1 MIGPMMTLQPL
12 ASNPST
18 TAFDSLAEPVRKWIW
33 TQKWAQLRNVQSEAI
48 PKILAGGD
56 VIVSARTAAGKTE
69 AAFLPLI
76 TRILKNGNGRP
87 RGFDVLYVAPLK
99 ALINDQHRRLEG
111 LLEECG
117 IPLHKWHGDVSSDA
131 KQRAR
136 TRPAGVI
143 LITPES
149 LEATLV
155 RRGREVEGLFASLS
169 AVVIDELHA
178 FVGRERGMQLQSIL
192 TRIEIACRRER
203 IDRIGLSATLGDM
216 AMAAEFLRPGNGE
229 NVALVE
235 GSDGGNGLKLQIR
248 GYAKPLPT
256 PGSDGGGAAIR
267 PVPTI
272 VNQAVANDLF
282 GFLRGRTNL
291 LFAGSRQRVEAYT
304 DALREKCAVNGL
316 PDEFFAHH
324 GNLSRSEREDVET
337 RLRDDPRPTTAIATT
352 TLELGIDVGDVETV
366 AQIGPGFSVSSLRQR
381 LGRSGRR
388 PGMPAVFRMFVVEP
402 GLEASDHPT
411 DRLRLDLVQGIAMV
425 EAMLKGSCEP
435 PDENGLHLSTLVHQT
450 LALVLQS
457 GSLRPGVAYR
467 VLCEAGPFQ
476 KVSRDM
482 YALLLRSMASSEHRL
497 IEMSSDGELMLGEGG
512 EALSAGHEFYA
523 VFETPV
529 DYRILHGSHTLGV
542 LPMDHMVAE
551 GQTIIFAGRRWL
563 VSTVDDKA
571 RVILVQPTKSAL
583 LPTFGGNG
591 GAIHDL
597 VVEEMRQLL
606 IGTDVPVYLN
616 EMARLMLDDARSA
629 FLELGLDR
637 YGIVTVGRGVYVYP
651 WSGSKRLGTLSVALL
666 AQKFTVGAQ
675 HHHLEIENCTPEAIE
690 AVLRALAHAPTH
702 SAEEL
707 ASRVAKPEVA
717 KFDRFL
723 SQGLLNQVTIA
734 ERLDVA
740 ALPGVAQRCLTPDA
754 GAH

>member
-1 MIGPMMTLQPL
+1 MTSQPF

-33 TQKWAQLRNVQSEAI
+33 TQKWAQLRDVQTQAI
-48 PKILAGGD
+48 PKILEGGD

-76 TRILKNGNGRP
+76 TRVLARGDDRP
-87 RGFDVLYVAPLK
+87 TGFDILYVAPLK

-117 IPLHKWHGDVSSDA
+117 LPLHKWHGDVSSDA

-136 TRPAGVI
+136 TRPSGVI

-155 RRGREVEGLFASLS
+155 RRGREVEGLFSNLS

-192 TRIEIACRRER
+192 TRIEIACRRDR

-216 AMAAEFLRPGNGE
+216 GMAADFLRPGRGQ
-229 NVALVE
+229 NVSLVE
-235 GSDGGNGLKLQIR
+235 GSDAGNGLKLQVR
-248 GYAKPLPT
+248 GYAKQLAPP
-256 PGSDGGGAAIR
+256 PEDGEAAPSAR
-267 PVPTI
+267 PSI
-272 VNQAVANDLF
+272 VHDAIADDLF
-282 GFLRGRTNL
+282 AYLRGHTNL
-291 LFAGSRQRVEAYT
+291 MFAGSRQKVEAYT
-304 DALREKCAVNGL
+304 DALREKCEANGL
-316 PDEFFAHH
+316 PNEFFAHH
-324 GNLSRSEREDVET
+324 GNLSKGEREDVEL
-337 RLRDDPRPTTAIATT
+337 RLRDDPRPTTAVATT

-388 PGMPAVFRMFVVEP
+388 AGTPAVFRMFVVEP
-402 GLEASDHPT
+402 GLHAGVHPT
-411 DRLRLDLVQGIAMV
+411 ERLRLDLVQGIAMV
-425 EAMLKGSCEP
+425 EAMLKGLCEP
-435 PDENGLHLSTLVHQT
+435 PDSAGLHLSTLVHQT
-450 LALVLQS
+450 LALLLQS

-476 KVSRDM
+476 TVSRDM
-482 YALLLRSMASSEHRL
+482 YALLLRSMASSEHQL
-497 IEMSSDGELMLGEGG
+497 IEMSSDGNLMLAAGG

-529 DYRILHGSHTLGV
+529 DYRVLHGAHNLGA
-542 LPMDHMVAE
+542 LPMDHVVAE
-551 GQTIIFAGRRWL
+551 GQTIIFAGRRWR
-563 VSTVDDKA
+563 VMTVDDKA
-571 RVILVQPTKSAL
+571 RVILVQPTKAAL

-597 VVEEMRQLL
+597 VVEQMRLL
-606 IGTDVPVYLN
+606 LSGTNVPVYLN
-616 EMARLMLDDARSA
+616 GTARLMLEDARAA

-637 YGIVTVGRGVYVYP
+637 RGLIQVGRDVYVYP
-651 WSGSKRLGTLSVALL
+651 WAGSKRLGTLSVAFL
-666 AQKFTVGAQ
+666 AQKFVVAAG
-675 HHHLEIENCTPEAIE
+675 HHHLEIENCAPEAVD
-690 AVLRALAHAPTH
+690 AALRALIVAPFHT
-702 SAEEL
+702 AEEL
-707 ASRVAKPEVA
+707 AALVAKPEMA
-717 KFDRFL
+717 KFDSFL
-723 SQGLLNQVTIA
+723 SLELLNQVTIA
-734 ERLDVA
+734 ERLDVPS
-740 ALPGVAQRCLTPDA
+740 LPYIAQRCFTPA
-754 GAH
+754 AVTG